1 MSKLPSMTCK
11 KNNTLWLRGIYPG
24 NKKLVWYSNICEIIW
39 LSQKRTST
47 HLTQF
52 NIIYG
57 QNLPYSRNICT
68 HFRDTLLCMR
78 SRTKLSSLYQPFSL
92 GFNHAE
98 AQKSSVR
105 PGGKRVVADH
115 LVDSFSKSEAESL
128 SNSEV
133 AQHPATQGSGGRV
146 VGVSRPGN
154 SSALS
159 IDTLKFSLHF
169 RNCSLIHRS
178 SKHGRNLEQTCP
190 SLTCRETEALTVLQV
205 KKGKC

>member
-1 MSKLPSMTCK
+1 MHALPGHSP
-11 KNNTLWLRGIYPG
+11 LYE
-24 NKKLVWYSNICEIIW
+24 V
-39 LSQKRTST
+39 Q
-47 HLTQF
+47 TQ
-52 NIIYG
+52 
-57 QNLPYSRNICT
+57 
-68 HFRDTLLCMR
+68 
-78 SRTKLSSLYQPFSL
+78 LSSLYWLFSP

-146 VGVSRPGN
+146 VGVSRLGN
-154 SSALS
+154 SNALS
-159 IDTLKFSLHF
+159 IDTLQFSLHF

-178 SKHGRNLEQTCP
+178 SEHGRNLEQTCP

-205 KKGKC
+205 KKGKCQSLSHV